1 MDAGATERFWK
12 YECIRGGGV
21 CGRHALLSPEGGVR
35 TIRCVR
41 STRMRRFLRG
51 LGAEVRGAEADFLEA
66 CFGSQHLRAGTPE
79 AGTQGAGTTTGNFA
93 ASQAAKPPAISATES
108 NPLRCKRLAAMDDR

>member
-1 MDAGATERFWK
+1 VE
-12 YECIRGGGV
+12 
-21 CGRHALLSPEGGVR
+21 HPLLSPAGGVR
-35 TIRCVR
+35 AIRCVR
-41 STRMRRFLRG
+41 HTRMRRLIRG

-66 CFGSQHLRAGTPE
+66 CFGSQHLRAGTSGAGTSGAGTQG